1 MGKVSLDI
9 SGMSCAA
16 CVAKVDK
23 AVRSVTGV
31 DDVLV
36 NLADHSALVQ
46 GEADRQQI
54 VKAITAAGYGVIEA
68 SSEQQRQVDA
78 IAQDRKLLV
87 KTIYAGVVGLTLF
100 IVSMGGFMPAI
111 HIDRLNGQWLAL
123 GLLALSVLVYS
134 GSHIFSGAWKQARH
148 KSANM
153 DTLVAMGTG
162 AAWIYSMLVVMVP
175 AWIPEAARHIYFEA
189 SAVII
194 AFINFG
200 SLLEHRARGRTSQA
214 IKRLIGLQ
222 ARTARVVR
230 GVQEMDIPIEQVKRH
245 DFLRVRPGEK
255 IPVDGVVIEGQ
266 SVVDEAMITGEPLGV
281 SKRVGDQVIGG
292 TINTSGSFLFR
303 ATHIGEDTMLA
314 RIMDL
319 VRVAQNS
326 KPPIGRL
333 ADKIASIFVPS
344 VLFIAFITLLM
355 WWQFG
360 PEPKTS
366 YMLVTS
372 MSVLVIACPCALGL
386 ATPISIMLGI
396 NKAAEFGVLIRN
408 ADALQ
413 KAGDITTVLLD
424 KTGTVTEGKPRVV
437 AVNVMSPFSR
447 QDVLRFAASIE
458 KQSEHPVAQAIVSAA
473 NQEQIELAD
482 VKNFQALIGYGIQ
495 GKVNEHEVSCGN
507 VRFMQQKNVATD
519 QFDTQHDDA
528 AGNTLVYVA
537 VNNQLAGVVAIADT
551 LKPDSRQA
559 IDRLRSLGVNVV
571 LISGDQPNPVK
582 HIADQLHI
590 QKFKARVLP
599 QDKSSEVLH
608 YQQQGEVV
616 AMVGDGINDAPALAQ
631 ADVGFAIGRGTDVA
645 IESANM
651 TLVGNSIHALAD
663 AIAVSRA
670 TMKNIKQNLLG
681 AFIFNS
687 LGIPIAAGVLYPGLG
702 FLLNPMVAAA
712 AMAMSSFT
720 VVSNA
725 NRLRFFN
732 TQRDL
737 KLTDK
742 K

>member
-1 MGKVSLDI
+1 MDKVSLDI

-23 AVRSVTGV
+23 AVRSVAGV

-36 NLADHSALVQ
+36 NLADHSAVVQ

-54 VKAITAAGYGVIEA
+54 VKAITAAGYGVVET
-68 SSEQQRQVDA
+68 SSEQQRQA
-78 IAQDRKLLV
+78 NALAQDRALLY
-87 KTIYAGVVGLTLF
+87 KTIYAAVVGLALF
-100 IVSMGGFMPAI
+100 VVSMGGFMPTI
-111 HIDRLNGQWLAL
+111 HIDKLNGQWLVL
-123 GLLALSVLVYS
+123 GLLALSVLLYS
-134 GSHIFSGAWKQARH
+134 GSHIFTGAWKQARH
-148 KSANM
+148 GSANM

-162 AAWIYSMLVVMVP
+162 AAWIYSILVVVFP
-175 AWIPEAARHIYFEA
+175 AWVPEAARHVYFEA

-230 GVQEMDIPIEQVKRH
+230 GAQELDIPIAQVKRH

-255 IPVDGVVIEGQ
+255 IPVDGEIIEGQ

-281 SKRVGDQVIGG
+281 TKRVGDHVIGG

-303 ATHIGEDTMLA
+303 ATHIGEHTMLA

-319 VRVAQNS
+319 VKVAQNS

-344 VLFIAFITLLM
+344 VLFIALVTLLM

-360 PEPKTS
+360 PEPKAS

-413 KAGDITTVLLD
+413 KAGEITTVLLD

-437 AVNVMSPFSR
+437 AVSVMSSFSR
-447 QDVLRFAASIE
+447 QDVLRYAASVE
-458 KQSEHPVAQAIVSAA
+458 KQSEHPIAQAIVSTAS
-473 NQEQIELAD
+473 QEQLDLPSVE
-482 VKNFQALIGYGIQ
+482 NFHAEIGYGIQ
-495 GKVNEHEVSCGN
+495 GTVNGDNINCGN
-507 VRFMQQKNVATD
+507 VRYMGQINVATD
-519 QFDTQHDDA
+519 QINTQQHDA
-528 AGNTLVYVA
+528 AGHTLVYVA
-537 VNNQLAGVVAIADT
+537 VNNRLAGVVVIADT
-551 LKPDSRQA
+551 LKPDSLQA
-559 IDRLRSLGVNVV
+559 IERLQNLGINVV

-582 HIADQLHI
+582 HIANELHI
-590 QKFKARVLP
+590 QNFKARVLP
-599 QDKSSEVLH
+599 QDKSSEVIR
-608 YQQQGEVV
+608 YQQQGEIV

-631 ADVGFAIGRGTDVA
+631 ADVGFAIGRGTDIA

-687 LGIPIAAGVLYPGLG
+687 LGIPIAAGVLYPGLN

-725 NRLRFFN
+725 NRLRFFH
-732 TQRDL
+732 TQRGL
-737 KLTDK
+737 KTSDK
-742 K
+742 S